1 MDLITNIYANNGELI
16 AAITGVIA
24 ASNAV
29 TACTKSTVDN
39 KIINIILK
47 LLNFMSMN
55 FGHNKNADDK

>member
-16 AAITGVIA
+16 AAITGVIT
-24 ASNAV
+24 ASNAI

-39 KIINIILK
+39 KILNIILK
-47 LLNFMSMN
+47 ILNFMSMN